1 MKESKFIK
9 EFREFIARGNV
20 IDMAVGVVVG
30 GAFTTIV
37 NSLVNDILNPIIG
50 FIIGGVDFTDLKIV
64 ISQAVGDTPEV
75 AIRYGAFVQNIINFL
90 IVAFAIFCLVKAIN
104 KMHENADKLLKKDK
118 KDAAEAEEK

>member
-20 IDMAVGVVVG
+20 IDMAVGLVVG

-50 FIIGGVDFTDLKIV
+50 FIVGGVDFSSLSIV
-64 ISQAVGDTPEV
+64 IKEAVGDTPEV
-75 AIRYGAFVQNIINFL
+75 AIRYGLFIQNVFNFL
-90 IVAFAIFCLVKAIN
+90 IIAFAIFCLVKAIN
-104 KMHENADKLLKKDK
+104 KMHENADKLLKKENK
-118 KDAAEAEEK
+118 EAEQPAEK